1 MYRAMIVAN
10 STVLYIQ
17 KVLRV
22 DLKNTHHK
30 GKKNTFVTMCGNGCE
45 LELSWWWPTQT
56 AY

>member
-30 GKKNTFVTMCGNGCE
+30 GKKKNFNYV
-45 LELSWWWPTQT
+45 W
-56 AY
+56 